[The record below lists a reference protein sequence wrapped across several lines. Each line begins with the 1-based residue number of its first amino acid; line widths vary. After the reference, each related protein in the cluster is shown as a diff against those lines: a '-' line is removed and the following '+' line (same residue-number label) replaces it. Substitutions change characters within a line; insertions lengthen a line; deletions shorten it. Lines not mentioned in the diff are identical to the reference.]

1 MMRKHT
7 KPALMMILA
16 FLLLAGCASGG
27 EGQQNTQASSTTGE
41 TPVQQTSAEGKR
53 GGTLN
58 IGYPTQPVTL
68 DAHVSSNT
76 AVKDISREI
85 YEQLVTLDKDAQVI
99 PLLAESYEISDDK
112 LSYTF
117 HLRQG
122 VKFHNGKELQA
133 EDVVASLNRWIKLS
147 SHGKANFVG
156 AKAKETDPYT
166 VVLQLKTPFLLT
178 MQLLADPIPA
188 AAIYPKEVVDEAD
201 DKGIK
206 SFIGTGPFQLEEWK
220 QDQYIHLKKYDDY
233 SARTEPSDGAGGK
246 KEALVDDLYFRFVT
260 DESTRLAGI
269 TSGEYDIALNI
280 SVDNEQQ
287 IADNPELQTFLSP
300 GGMIGYFYNS
310 NDGLFKNVKLRQ
322 AVNAVQNVD
331 DILTS
336 AFRDP
341 QFYVK
346 TSSLVL
352 PEYPNWYSEAGKESY
367 SQANADKA
375 KQLLQEAGYNGEEIK
390 IFTTR
395 DYVDQYNVAVVLQ
408 QELESIG
415 VKVKLDVYDWPTL
428 QEKLGTG
435 TGWDIYPMS
444 YAFRPTFYQYAFW
457 GGGAGLLK
465 SEKLSELLQGIRTS
479 DSVEA
484 ARPLIDELQQFV
496 WTEVP
501 FSQIG
506 HTKQVTALS
515 KNISGFQNILGP
527 IFWNTTNNK

>member
-1 MMRKHT
+1 MKNHI
-7 KPALMMILA
+7 KPALFVILA
-16 FLLLAGCASGG
+16 FIILTGCASGG
-27 EGQQNTQASSTTGE
+27 QSEGKQGASSAGGSQSTQTGE
-41 TPVQQTSAEGKR
+41 SVKT

-58 IGYPTQPVTL
+58 VGYPTQPVTL

-99 PLLAESYEISDDK
+99 PLLAESYEISEDQ

-156 AKAKETDPYT
+156 AVSKEIDPYT

-178 MQLLADPIPA
+178 LQLLADPIPA
-188 AAIYPKEVVDEAD
+188 AAIYPKEVVDGAD
-201 DKGIK
+201 DKGIT

-220 QDQYIHLKKYDDY
+220 QDQYIHLKKFDDY
-233 SARTEPSDGAGGK
+233 TARTEPSDGAGGK

-287 IADNPELQTFLSP
+287 IASNPDLQTFLSP

-310 NDGLFKNVKLRQ
+310 NEGLFKNIKLRQ
-322 AVNAVQNVD
+322 AVNAVQNAD

-346 TSSLVL
+346 TSSMVL
-352 PEYPNWYSEAGKESY
+352 PEYPNWYSEAGKENY
-367 SQANADKA
+367 SQANAEKA

-444 YAFRPTFYQYAFW
+444 YAFRPTFYQYSFW
-457 GGGAGLLK
+457 GGRPGLLK
-465 SEKLSELLQGIRTS
+465 NEKLSELLQGIRTS
-479 DSVEA
+479 ASVED
-484 ARPLIDELQQFV
+484 ARPLIDELQQLV

-527 IFWNTTNNK
+527 IFWNTTNNKE

>member
-1 MMRKHT
+1 MTIKI
-7 KPALMMILA
+7 KLALFA
-16 FLLLAGCASGG
+16 FLALLLISGCASGEQG
-27 EGQQNTQASSTTGE
+27 KGAQEGSSTE
-41 TPVQQTSAEGKR
+41 PAPANQNAKK

-68 DAHVSSNT
+68 DAHISSNT
-76 AVKDISREI
+76 AVKDITREI
-85 YEQLVTLDKDAQVI
+85 YEQLVTLDKNAQVI
-99 PLLAESYEISDDK
+99 PMLAESYEISDDK

-117 HLRQG
+117 HLRRG
-122 VKFHNGKELQA
+122 VKFHNGKELKA
-133 EDVVASLNRWIKLS
+133 EDVVASLNRWIRLS
-147 SHGKANFVG
+147 SHGKANFAG
-156 AKAKETDPYT
+156 AEAKEKDEYT

-178 MQLLADPIPA
+178 LQLLADPIPA
-188 AAIYPKEVVDEAD
+188 AAIYPKEVVEAAD

-206 SFIGTGPFQLEEWK
+206 TYIGTGPYRLEERK
-220 QDQYIHLKKYDDY
+220 QDQYIHLTKFNDY

-269 TSGEYDIALNI
+269 ASGEYDIALNI
-280 SVDNEQQ
+280 SVDNERQ
-287 IADNPELQTFLSP
+287 IEGNPDLQTFLSP
-300 GGMIGYFYNS
+300 GGLIAYFYNS
-310 NDGLFKNVKLRQ
+310 NDGLFRNVKLRQ
-322 AVNAVQNVD
+322 AVNAIQNAD

-352 PEYPNWYSEAGKESY
+352 PDYPNWYSEAGKEFY
-367 SQANADKA
+367 SQANSEKA
-375 KQLLQEAGYNGEEIK
+375 KQLLQEAGYNGEEVK

-395 DYVDQYNVAVVLQ
+395 DYIDQYNVAVVLQ

-428 QEKLGTG
+428 QEKLAAG

-465 SEKLSELLQGIRTS
+465 SPELDELLQGIRTS
-479 DSVEA
+479 ESVEA
-484 ARPLIDELQQFV
+484 ARPLIDRLQQFV

-501 FSQIG
+501 FSLIG
-506 HTKQVTALS
+506 HSKQVTALS
-515 KNISGFQNILGP
+515 KNVQGFQNILGP
-527 IFWNTTNNK
+527 IFWNTTNSK